1 MLVNDV
7 LKAKGRR
14 VISIGP
20 EATVKEAL
28 ALFVKH
34 NIGSL
39 PVVEVTG
46 RLIGIFTERDVIFGD
61 HHDFDRFHN
70 KLLSKIPKEFTCYSR
85 AGRDN
90 KGYKGAG

>member
-1 MLVNDV
+1 MLVSDV

-20 EATVKEAL
+20 KATVKEAL

-39 PVVEVTG
+39 PVVEVHRTTYLG
-46 RLIGIFTERDVIFGD
+46 SSPNAT
-61 HHDFDRFHN
+61 
-70 KLLSKIPKEFTCYSR
+70 
-85 AGRDN
+85 
-90 KGYKGAG
+90 